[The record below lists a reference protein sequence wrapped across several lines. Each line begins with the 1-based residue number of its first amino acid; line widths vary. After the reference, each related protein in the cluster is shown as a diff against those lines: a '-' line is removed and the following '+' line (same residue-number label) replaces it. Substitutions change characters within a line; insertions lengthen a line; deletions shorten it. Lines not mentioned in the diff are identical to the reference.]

1 VVVVVVVAV
10 VEVVV
15 VVVVEEGKEICR
27 IAGVNVDEAAGRAA
41 RGAFRSVA
49 VDVVVDDPWVDSA
62 DALAAA

>member
-10 VEVVV
+10 V
-15 VVVVEEGKEICR
+15 VVVEEGEEICR

-41 RGAFRSVA
+41 RVAFRSV
-49 VDVVVDDPWVDSA
+49 VFDVVFDDPWVDSA